1 MLTLTE
7 NARTTVQDLTDTAG
21 LPETGGLRIATS
33 PSDQGGFDLALVA
46 EPAPGDAVVEEGTVK
61 VFLEPTAAELL
72 ADQTLDADPANA
84 STSFTVL
91 PQSE

>member
-33 PSDQGGFDLALVA
+33 TSDQGGFDLALVA
-46 EPAPGDAVVEEGTVK
+46 EPAPGDEVVEAGTAK
-61 VFLEPTAAELL
+61 IFLEPTAAELL
-72 ADQTLDADPANA
+72 ADQTLDADPENA
-84 STSFTVL
+84 TTSFMVV
-91 PQSE
+91 PQA